1 MKVKRKS
8 PLQVQALKKYYS
20 AEEKYPTKGEME
32 DLAAALDLTFKQ
44 VRTWFIEK
52 RRRDKSDDGLVFPST
67 RKKFLDPCRRNV
79 TQQDSVLRNRDKSNP
94 SSSSKYKQ
102 LSSMLESGIG
112 KRKRNNILLQDLLPP
127 TYILKKVFRKDGP
140 PLGVEFDALPLRAL
154 CRWKGILHAAC
165 FLRLIHVSFAC
176 LDSVNSNPALEEN
189 QRTVKR
195 RKVLKIYASSNCY
208 HETFFALGNSFLLQP
223 VLSLGIFHIF
233 LLLPFKVSKQD
244 GLDHQDCY
252 TKRDPVRKH
261 GVGKGLMTVWRVVN
275 PNGGRFPTGI
285 SSTDRQDSDV
295 PQTTTCAPRK
305 QPLRKKRAQQ
315 LVSLLKQRRLASKLQ
330 EKRKPSLKRR
340 QVKLNRD
347 ESPRQPHKEKCEL
360 ALEGPISQER
370 LDQIAMLVDDEELE
384 LRELEAG
391 TNSLI
396 CCDHVSTNG
405 RHGCSLCGDL
415 LAKFPPNSVKMKQP
429 FGAQPWDSSPE
440 AVKKLF
446 KVFHFLYTYSS
457 TVDICSFTLDEFAQ
471 SFHDKDSILL
481 GNIHVALLKL
491 LLSDVVMELSRGR
504 LAHLSV
510 SCKFLALLHS
520 VENKEFLVELWNGFL
535 NPLTWTEIL
544 RQVLVAAGFGSKQGS
559 AQRESLSKEMVLM
572 LKYGLRL
579 GTLKGELF
587 RILLEQGNNGL
598 KVSQLAKTSQ
608 IVELNL
614 ACTTQELE
622 LLISSTLSSDISLFE
637 KISSSSYRL
646 RINTSKEVNDFE
658 SDTEDSGSVDDN
670 SNGSDPCSSGDD
682 SEYDSENHNRRRLK
696 HVNSRNSKNSMLTV
710 YSEIDESH
718 PGEAWLLGLMEGEY
732 FGLSIEEKLNALV
745 SLIDL
750 VSAGSTIRMEDPTK
764 AIVESVPS
772 VHLHGSGAKI
782 KRSSSTQHRPS
793 WIHDGQTHGVK
804 SYTSSDSRPVDSS
817 SLLTSHGNEK
827 SSSHGKEAK
836 ETEAFNDLHPMQ
848 SVYLGSDRRYN
859 RYWLFL
865 GPCNAYDPG
874 HKSVYFE
881 SSEDGHWEVI
891 DTEEALRA
899 LLSVLDDRGRREAL
913 LIESLEKREAF
924 LCQAMSSRLVNNPE
938 IRQLAQSDRSE
949 LDIVREDSSS
959 PVSDVDN
966 NLNLIEIT
974 TDSVPPSGAIVL
986 EVGKKGEEHTQ
997 KWSRLQAFDVWIWNS
1012 FYLNLNAVK
1021 HGKRSYL
1028 DALTRCESCHDL
1040 YWRDEK
1046 HCRICHTTF
1055 ELDFDLEERYA
1066 IHAATCRG
1074 RADNDI
1080 VPKYK
1085 ILSSQLQ
1092 SLKAAIHAIESV
1104 MPEDA
1109 LVGAWTKCAHR
1120 LWVKRLRRTS
1130 SLAELLQVVADFVG
1144 AINEEWLCQWNVAQ
1158 GGNAVME
1165 EIIVCFP
1172 TMPQTSSA
1180 LALWLVKLDALIAPY
1195 LEKVHSEKQLTT
1207 RCRGECAVDQ

>member
-67 RKKFLDPCRRNV
+67 RKKFLDPCGRNV

-140 PLGVEFDALPLRAL
+140 PLGVEFDALPLQAL
-154 CRWKGILHAAC
+154 CRWK
-165 FLRLIHVSFAC
+165 
-176 LDSVNSNPALEEN
+176 DSANSNPALKEN

-195 RKVLKIYASSNCY
+195 RKV
-208 HETFFALGNSFLLQP
+208 
-223 VLSLGIFHIF
+223 
-233 LLLPFKVSKQD
+233 SKQD
-244 GLDHQDCY
+244 GLDYQDCY

-275 PNGGRFPTGI
+275 PNGGSFPTGI

-295 PQTTTCAPRK
+295 PQTTTRASRK

-340 QVKLNRD
+340 QVKLSRD

-481 GNIHVALLKL
+481 GKIHVALLKL

-544 RQVLVAAGFGSKQGS
+544 RQILVAAGFGSKQGS

-732 FGLSIEEKLNALV
+732 FDLSIEEKLNALV

-793 WIHDGQTHGVK
+793 WIHDGQTHGVI

-817 SLLTSHGNEK
+817 LLTSHGNEK
-827 SSSHGKEAK
+827 YSSHGKEAK

-865 GPCNAYDPG
+865 GPCNAYDSG

-997 KWSRLQAFDVWIWNS
+997 KWSRLQAFDMWIWNS

-1207 RCRGECAVDQ
+1207 RCRGKCAVDQ